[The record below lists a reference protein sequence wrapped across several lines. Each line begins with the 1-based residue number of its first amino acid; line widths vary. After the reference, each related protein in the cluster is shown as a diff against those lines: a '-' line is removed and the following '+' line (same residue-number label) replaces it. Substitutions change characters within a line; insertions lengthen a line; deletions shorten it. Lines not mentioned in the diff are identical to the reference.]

1 LNSTEKVAIVTG
13 SNSGIGKET
22 ALELAKQNYTV
33 IMACRN
39 IESAKKVSENI
50 KSESGNEK
58 VFVYE
63 LDLCSFASIRQ
74 FISSFR
80 QHHSH
85 LMLLINNAGITTQKF
100 EKTADGYERT
110 IQTNLIGPYI
120 LIKSLLPFFVAGNDN
135 RIVNVSSDFY
145 KFGKFDIQKLNDY
158 RWIKAYAV
166 SKYALLLLTF
176 ELADQLIHKGITI
189 NALHPGVVKTKIMM
203 TRKWYD
209 VLINLLLS
217 GIYVDEKE
225 GAKTSVY
232 VATSPELH
240 HTTAKYFI
248 KNKVAAVAASYDNVF
263 KQKEIIDFCD
273 RAWQKYSADQP
284 LT

>member
-1 LNSTEKVAIVTG
+1 LNSTEKIAIVTG

-22 ALELAKQNYTV
+22 ALALAKQNYTV

-39 IESAKKVSENI
+39 IKSAQEVGENI
-50 KSESGNEK
+50 KRESGNEK

-74 FISSFR
+74 FIASFK
-80 QHHSH
+80 QNHSH
-85 LMLLINNAGITTQKF
+85 LTLLINNAGITTQKF
-100 EKTADGYERT
+100 EKTADGYEST
-110 IQTNLIGPYI
+110 IQTNLVGPYL
-120 LIKSLLPFFVAGNDN
+120 LIKSLLPLFVMGNDN

-176 ELADQLIHKGITI
+176 ELSDQLISKGITI
-189 NALHPGVVKTKIMM
+189 NALNPGVVKTKIML

-209 VLINLLLS
+209 ILTNILLS
-217 GIYVDEKE
+217 GVYVNEKE

-248 KNKVAAVAASYDNVF
+248 KNKVTAVASSYDNIF
-263 KQKEIIDFCD
+263 KQKEIIDFCET
-273 RAWQKYSADQP
+273 AWQKFSV
-284 LT
+284 